1 MITVEESIV
10 IERPLEDVFAYVSDQ
25 TNAPRWQ
32 PGLLEVRRTT
42 DGPIGVGTRHSVV
55 RKLGG
60 RTVTLSNE
68 YTRYEP
74 DKLVEFSFWGS
85 MPGRASYVVDPVGPD
100 RTKVTGRVEMRL
112 PGLLR
117 VAEPLMA
124 LAVRRDMLA
133 GAETLKGLL
142 ETNAGEGA
150 TDHLTGPT
158 TVARG

>member
-1 MITVEESIV
+1 MITVEEAIV

-42 DGPIGVGTRHSVV
+42 DGPIGLGTRHSVV

-60 RTVTLSNE
+60 RTITLSNE

-74 DKLVEFSFWGS
+74 DKLVEFTFSGS
-85 MPGRASYVVDPVGPD
+85 IPGLGSYVVEPVGPD

-133 GAETLKGLL
+133 GAETLKRLL
-142 ETNAGEGA
+142 ETNAGKGA
-150 TDHLTGPT
+150 TDHLTGST